1 MSEIILG
8 IDIGRAESALIAVAG
23 MLREKRL

>member
-8 IDIGRAESALIAVAG
+8 VDIGRAESALIAVAG
-23 MLREKRL
+23 MLREKCL